1 MLILTRRVG
10 ETLKV
15 GDEVSVT
22 ILGVRG
28 SQIRIGITAPKGINV
43 CREEIYQKDN
53 ASATAAS
60 NAAAADSEAA
70 AAAAEADDTPSDTAT
85 SEATSKATTSQ

>member
-43 CREEIYQKDN
+43 CREEIYQKDS
-53 ASATAAS
+53 AST
-60 NAAAADSEAA
+60 AAAAGTK
-70 AAAAEADDTPSDTAT
+70 AAAEAGDTPSDIST
-85 SEATSKATTSQ
+85 SEATSQ

>member
-28 SQIRIGITAPKGINV
+28 SQIRIGITAPKGISV
-43 CREEIYQKDN
+43 CREEIYQKDD
-53 ASATAAS
+53 ASGS
-60 NAAAADSEAA
+60 DSAGNAA
-70 AAAAEADDTPSDTAT
+70 AAAADDTPADTSASAAT
-85 SEATSKATTSQ
+85 PKTTTSQ